1 MGREICRN
9 AGGDRCTRLYIKR
22 IYPIALYPIVSI
34 DDLARRVAEL
44 AERARKH
51 AEVFRRSEA
60 ATRAS
65 LIEPFLRL
73 WGWNTEDPAQVR
85 PEFPT
90 QSGRPDY
97 ALLGDDGRPLMF
109 VGAKP
114 YGRQEDLTQYISYCV
129 SEGVGYFV
137 ATDGVVWEVYY
148 TLAPRP
154 LPEKLVTRW
163 DILRDPPIEVLRKS
177 FAIARGAGER
187 QEAPRPPTPHVT
199 LPTPHVTLASMSP
212 SKFKPP
218 FTAVFPDGQ
227 RYGVK
232 KWNELLASVVDWLIK
247 TGRLTERQLPLRTP
261 RSTKRY
267 LANTRPK
274 HPAGH
279 DFKQPKMVSGV
290 YVETHFSAK
299 DIKRMACFALREFGV
314 APEGVVLEAGS

>member
-1 MGREICRN
+1 M
-9 AGGDRCTRLYIKR
+9 
-22 IYPIALYPIVSI
+22 
-34 DDLARRVAEL
+34 ARRVSEL
-44 AERARKH
+44 AERARKY
-51 AEVFRRSEA
+51 ADVFRRSEA
-60 ATRAS
+60 STRAS

-85 PEFPT
+85 PEFTT

-97 ALLGDDGRPLMF
+97 ALLGDDGRPLIF
-109 VGAKP
+109 VGAKA
-114 YGRQEDLTQYISYCV
+114 YGRQEDLAQYISYCV

-137 ATDGVVWEVYY
+137 ATDGVLWEVYN
-148 TLAPRP
+148 TLAPKP
-154 LPEKLVTRW
+154 LQEKLVTRW
-163 DILRDPPIEVLRKS
+163 DILRDPPVEVLRKS
-177 FAIARGAGER
+177 FVIARGAGER
-187 QEAPRPPTPHVT
+187 QEAPRPAQPAKETPPRP
-199 LPTPHVTLASMSP
+199 PTPHVTLASMSP

-299 DIKRMACFALREFGV
+299 DIKRMACFALGEFGV